1 MAAAPGPGD
10 KQLVWALRDFAS
22 CAILISVMS
31 HCESAA
37 LVNFSAFLVFYFSWL
52 CWAEQHL
59 FCLSLPSPTIAPKV
73 LTPKSAHTIRFKL
86 PTFYCGFWM
95 DTWQEVCILVVYV
108 CVFHCIQMINP
119 KTWNWSVKSWCTTWI
134 KGLDRPLILQSTVVP
149 FVFSYLFRILGDEG
163 LNQVAF
169 RGLPTP
175 TLCNRKSLP
184 IFLAA

>member
-1 MAAAPGPGD
+1 MEFMAAAPGPGD

-86 PTFYCGFWM
+86 PTFYCGFWI

-108 CVFHCIQMINP
+108 CISLHPNDKSQNLKLICEELMYNLDQRHWQTSNCTKHSSLFCFLIFIQNFRWWGAESGCIQRSSNI
-119 KTWNWSVKSWCTTWI
+119 V
-134 KGLDRPLILQSTVVP
+134 
-149 FVFSYLFRILGDEG
+149 
-163 LNQVAF
+163 
-169 RGLPTP
+169 
-175 TLCNRKSLP
+175 
-184 IFLAA
+184 

>member
-1 MAAAPGPGD
+1 MEYMAAAPGPGD

-108 CVFHCIQMINP
+108 CISLHPNDKSQNLKLICEELMYNLDQRHWQTSNCTKHSSLFCFLIFIQN
-119 KTWNWSVKSWCTTWI
+119 
-134 KGLDRPLILQSTVVP
+134 
-149 FVFSYLFRILGDEG
+149 FRWWGAESGCFQRSANI
-163 LNQVAF
+163 V
-169 RGLPTP
+169 
-175 TLCNRKSLP
+175 
-184 IFLAA
+184 

>member
-1 MAAAPGPGD
+1 MEYMAAAPGPGD

-108 CVFHCIQMINP
+108 CISLHPNDKSQNLKLICEELMYNLDQRHWQTSNCTKHSSLFCFLIFIQNFR
-119 KTWNWSVKSWCTTWI
+119 WWGAESGCFQ
-134 KGLDRPLILQSTVVP
+134 RSTNIV
-149 FVFSYLFRILGDEG
+149 
-163 LNQVAF
+163 
-169 RGLPTP
+169 
-175 TLCNRKSLP
+175 
-184 IFLAA
+184 

>member
-1 MAAAPGPGD
+1 MEFMAAAPGPGD
-10 KQLVWALRDFAS
+10 KQLLWALRDFAS
-22 CAILISVMS
+22 FAILISVMS

-108 CVFHCIQMINP
+108 CISLHPNDKSQNLRLICEELMYNLDQRHWQTSNCTKHSSLFCFLIFIQN
-119 KTWNWSVKSWCTTWI
+119 
-134 KGLDRPLILQSTVVP
+134 
-149 FVFSYLFRILGDEG
+149 FRWWGAESGCFQRSANI
-163 LNQVAF
+163 V
-169 RGLPTP
+169 
-175 TLCNRKSLP
+175 
-184 IFLAA
+184 

>member
-1 MAAAPGPGD
+1 MEFMAAAPGPGD

-108 CVFHCIQMINP
+108 CISLHPNDKSQNLKLICEELMYNLDQRHWQTSNCTKHSSLFCFLIFIQKFRWWGAESGCIQRSANI
-119 KTWNWSVKSWCTTWI
+119 V
-134 KGLDRPLILQSTVVP
+134 
-149 FVFSYLFRILGDEG
+149 
-163 LNQVAF
+163 
-169 RGLPTP
+169 
-175 TLCNRKSLP
+175 
-184 IFLAA
+184 